1 MATVR
6 VQSHGSFPEQ
16 DLQCW
21 HPQIR
26 SYQRWRGLPKTLCL
40 PAVVIS
46 GQRLG
51 GVVELP
57 PGRRRT
63 ETATAIVREA
73 GLPRSM
79 MGFVL

>member
-16 DLQCW
+16 HLRCW

-26 SYQRWRGLPKTLCL
+26 PYQRRRGLPKTLCL
-40 PAVVIS
+40 PAVVIL

-63 ETATAIVREA
+63 ETATAIAREA